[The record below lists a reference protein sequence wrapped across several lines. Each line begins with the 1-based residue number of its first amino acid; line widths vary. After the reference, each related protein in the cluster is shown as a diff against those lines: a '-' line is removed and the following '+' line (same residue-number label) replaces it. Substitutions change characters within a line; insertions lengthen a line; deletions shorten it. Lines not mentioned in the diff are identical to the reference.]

1 MSDKNNE
8 LQPADSASSEK
19 LSRAER
25 IRAIKDSI
33 RTGSQQETADIK
45 DTAPSAAAEKAS
57 SGTDADFDSE
67 ITEKIAKRV
76 QKMKADK
83 IKAAE
88 KKPEEDTKKPEAEQ
102 NNVPEQEEKP
112 EVSKAAPAQTDE
124 AQHNETPAEEDA
136 SGKTDKAVSDE
147 GKAEKPAKKKKSKKK
162 RKKTFKDKVLDLFPR
177 KKDKMSEKIR
187 KVVFLGSCAAIVVC
201 GSMVAHYYIDTITT
215 QQDYDEIEK
224 IYISD
229 YEKDMPPEEPQDS
242 EELAAEIYTMF
253 DWAETLS
260 EQNDELVGYITVPG
274 SKDDPDA
281 DNEIAYPVVQ
291 SDDLE
296 KYLDTSFT
304 GETARAGTLF
314 LDYRNRFDNAVNGLL
329 TEQNSDNLII
339 YGHNMQ
345 DGNMFGK
352 LKNYRNDS
360 GYYEQHPIVRFDS
373 IYKEY
378 YYKIFAFFII
388 DASDVSETQFD
399 CWNHINFANEDEF
412 YDYVNEAKRR
422 TIRLTNVDVEYGDKL
437 LTLSTCNSIFGND
450 GPGRLIVMARL
461 VREGEDL
468 YEGTEG
474 STENPNIKWPSL
486 YYKYNDDKKYDPDA
500 EFIPYGESVAEET
513 TNTEE

>member
-8 LQPADSASSEK
+8 LQPADSSPSGK

-33 RTGSQQETADIK
+33 RAD
-45 DTAPSAAAEKAS
+45 SEQAAASEKIGDAS
-57 SGTDADFDSE
+57 VESESASAESGADFDSE
-67 ITEKIAKRV
+67 MTRKIAERV

-83 IKAAE
+83 LKAAE
-88 KKPEEDTKKPEAEQ
+88 SDPKQDADESESEPDDVPEKQEEPEENFSPATKPDA
-102 NNVPEQEEKP
+102 
-112 EVSKAAPAQTDE
+112 
-124 AQHNETPAEEDA
+124 AQHNETPAVAAEQVTSDA
-136 SGKTDKAVSDE
+136 ASLQE
-147 GKAEKPAKKKKSKKK
+147 GTANIPAKKKKSKKK
-162 RKKTFKDKVLDLFPR
+162 KKKKSFKDKVLGLFPQ
-177 KKDKMSEKIR
+177 KKDKTSEKIR
-187 KVVFLGSCAAIVVC
+187 KVVFLASCAAIVVC
-201 GSMVAHYYIDTITT
+201 GTMVIHYYVDTITT
-215 QQDYDEIEK
+215 QQDYDDIEN
-224 IYISD
+224 IYLD
-229 YEKDMPPEEPQDS
+229 YENDIPPEEPQDS
-242 EELAAEIYTMF
+242 EEEAVEIYTMF
-253 DWAETLS
+253 PWAETLS
-260 EQNDELVGYITVPG
+260 EQNDDLVGYITIPG

-314 LDYRNRFDNAVNGLL
+314 LDFRNRFDHAVNGLL

-352 LKNYRNDS
+352 LKHYRNDS
-360 GYYEQHPIVRFDS
+360 GYYEQHPIVKLDS
-373 IYKEY
+373 KYKEY

-388 DASDVSETQFD
+388 DASDESETAFD

-461 VREGEDL
+461 VRDGEDL

-486 YYKYNDDKKYDPDA
+486 YYKYNDAKKYDPDA

-513 TNTEE
+513 KETEE